1 MLEALQEGLLRE
13 EYNPTALHLASVK
26 NIYTSRAA
34 DVIPPPKVEAN
45 NPGVDYIGLV
55 YPRLAHSILEPE
67 PKDILFSLTHNLQ
80 LNRECLF
87 QQHRAQDAFCP
98 LPQCQGKVQDREH
111 LFCSC
116 HLVSEAWLWV
126 RSKLLQLLPNT
137 VGAAGTSG
145 DDFILLKYPKD
156 TMDKEV
162 VWLIGN
168 YCDIVK
174 KTVIMKKRRLGANQV
189 AGMIR
194 ARLLS
199 LRGRAV
205 VQPLIY
211 NI

>member
-1 MLEALQEGLLRE
+1 MGS
-13 EYNPTALHLASVK
+13 H
-26 NIYTSRAA
+26 
-34 DVIPPPKVEAN
+34 
-45 NPGVDYIGLV
+45 
-55 YPRLAHSILEPE
+55 
-67 PKDILFSLTHNLQ
+67 
-80 LNRECLF
+80 
-87 QQHRAQDAFCP
+87 
-98 LPQCQGKVQDREH
+98 
-111 LFCSC
+111 
-116 HLVSEAWLWV
+116 
-126 RSKLLQLLPNT
+126 SKLLQLLPNT